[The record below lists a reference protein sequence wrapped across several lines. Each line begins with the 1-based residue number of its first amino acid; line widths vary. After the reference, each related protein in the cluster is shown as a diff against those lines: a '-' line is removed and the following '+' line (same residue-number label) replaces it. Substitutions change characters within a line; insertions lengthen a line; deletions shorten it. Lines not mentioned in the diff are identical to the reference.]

1 MTPRLHLA
9 RLPNGIELPYAEA
22 GDADGTPVVLLHAY
36 ADSWRSFEEVLT
48 RLPPSIHAIA
58 PSQRGHGDASKPE
71 AGYAVEDFAGDLVA
85 LLDSVRIPRAVL
97 VASSSAVFTAERLAV
112 EHPERVAGL
121 VLIGVPW
128 SIAERAPS
136 FDFVETVRGVTDPVD
151 PAIVRAV
158 IEGTTSE
165 RVPRE
170 FLDAMVGESRK
181 VPARVW
187 QQTLTG
193 LLVAQPPDPG
203 VIRTPTLVIWGD
215 RDELIPRDDQ
225 ERLRAAILGSR
236 LLVYEGAGHVVHWEQ
251 PERVAGDVAAFVAE
265 RTPDA
270 DQGSG

>member
-48 RLPPSIHAIA
+48 RLPPSIRAIA

-136 FDFVETVRGVTDPVD
+136 FDFVETVRGPLQ
-151 PAIVRAV
+151 PGHPEHVR
-158 IEGTTSE
+158 E
-165 RVPRE
+165 R
-170 FLDAMVGESRK
+170 A
-181 VPARVW
+181 AR
-187 QQTLTG
+187 
-193 LLVAQPPDPG
+193 P
-203 VIRTPTLVIWGD
+203 
-215 RDELIPRDDQ
+215 
-225 ERLRAAILGSR
+225 RLRHLRRRDLA
-236 LLVYEGAGHVVHWEQ
+236 
-251 PERVAGDVAAFVAE
+251 
-265 RTPDA
+265 
-270 DQGSG
+270 